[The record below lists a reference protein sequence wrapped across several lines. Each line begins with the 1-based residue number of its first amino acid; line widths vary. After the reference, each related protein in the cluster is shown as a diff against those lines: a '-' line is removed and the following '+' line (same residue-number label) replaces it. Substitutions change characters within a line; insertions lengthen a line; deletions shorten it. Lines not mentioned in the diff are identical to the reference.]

1 MRIKSMD
8 EWNDSPKEFK
18 SRYEPYIREEFR
30 RRSEGLWFYNNGV
43 PTYLTGGHYMLLQW
57 GKIDGSFY
65 GDYLKF
71 QAQIHYHWEAC
82 KADPRCAGQNY
93 VKCRRSGYTNVGGNE
108 LTDEGSM
115 VRDAVLGIMSKTGK
129 DAQENVFIKNVV

>member
-1 MRIKSMD
+1 
-8 EWNDSPKEFK
+8 
-18 SRYEPYIREEFR
+18 
-30 RRSEGLWFYNNGV
+30 
-43 PTYLTGGHYMLLQW
+43 MLLQW

-129 DAQENVFIKNVV
+129 DAQENVFMKKVVKMFRNYPFFFKPIQDGTTNPRTELAFREPSARITKKTRLLIQVRL